1 MTERVDLGTA
11 GPVPGP
17 IETTTIMRRDHL
29 SQPFD
34 LEADDA
40 ADETKEFWGSSRG
53 WISREHPTVDDGTF
67 ADDSSGDLW
76 GEDTTGSLAAIRDGV
91 RAFRPQRIDRHD
103 PSGQVQRTRQHGLLS
118 RRQAPAAPAGR
129 DASLGELA
137 SSWLDDD
144 VPADDFEQA
153 GPETELIPLSPVHP
167 LAERIGLGAVDPL
180 LVRVGMVVL
189 IVVLLVPLALILR
202 PSNDEVIGAGAPD
215 ATAVLIATDDPS
227 DASTSSPSDQPASA
241 PSVSDASASTASAPV
256 VTSQSAVDAE
266 PADAASPER
275 SAGALPTS
283 QSSAEIDDVGALPTS
298 QSSAEN
304 DDVGD
309 VAQSSAT
316 SNADAAS
323 VSAAAER
330 VVPACPTTYV
340 AGPGDSWYRIADA
353 AGVAPSALLD
363 ENRATVHTV
372 ILPGADICLPAGATM
387 PTQPTTTTAAP
398 VTTQAPTTA
407 PVTTQPATTQP
418 PVTSP
423 PASANDVQQIIRDV
437 WPDEL
442 EEKAL
447 QIAWRE
453 SNYKPNAFN
462 GWCCYGVFQIYWSV
476 HADWLD
482 DYGIYSSSDLF
493 DANKNI
499 RAAYA
504 LYQSSGG
511 WGPWGG

>member
-1 MTERVDLGTA
+1 MTERVDLRTA
-11 GPVPGP
+11 GSVLGP
-17 IETTTIMRRDHL
+17 IDTTIMRRDHL

-40 ADETKEFWGSSRG
+40 ADETREFWGSSRG
-53 WISREHPTVDDGTF
+53 WISREHPTVDDSTF

-76 GEDTTGSLAAIRDGV
+76 RDDTTGSLAAIRDGV
-91 RAFRPQRIDRHD
+91 RAFRPQRVARQD
-103 PSGQVQRTRQHGLLS
+103 PTGQVQRTRQHGLLS
-118 RRQAPAAPAGR
+118 RRQAPAAPTGR
-129 DASLGELA
+129 EASRGELA

-144 VPADDFEQA
+144 APADDFEQA

-180 LVRVGMVVL
+180 LVRIGMVLL
-189 IVVLLVPLALILR
+189 IGALLVPLALAMR
-202 PSNDEVIGAGAPD
+202 SSGDETIGAGAPD
-215 ATAVLIATDDPS
+215 TVVALTLTDGLS
-227 DASTSSPSDQPASA
+227 DAANGSQSDQPASDLSPVA
-241 PSVSDASASTASAPV
+241 TPVPTASAPV
-256 VTSQSAVDAE
+256 AGSASVVDAVPAAAAPSE
-266 PADAASPER
+266 PSAAAAS
-275 SAGALPTS
+275 TS
-283 QSSAEIDDVGALPTS
+283 QSSAD
-298 QSSAEN
+298 N

-353 AGVAPSALLD
+353 AEVAPGALLD
-363 ENRATVHTV
+363 ENRATVQTV
-372 ILPGADICLPAGATM
+372 ILPGDDVCLPAGATM
-387 PTQPTTTTAAP
+387 PTQPTTTAAAP

-407 PVTTQPATTQP
+407 PATTAPATTQP

-462 GWCCYGVFQIYWSV
+462 GSCCYGVFQIYWSV

-493 DANKNI
+493 DADKNI

-504 LYQSSGG
+504 LYQGSGG